1 MLLESKK
8 IGLMPLHRL
17 NCVYLYYIIYYNDN
31 PDYGFVHEIRA
42 PHWNLFADARETER
56 SAATGRTCLDDD
68 D

>member
-31 PDYGFVHEIRA
+31 PDYPCNHLLRNPCTTLESVRRS
-42 PHWNLFADARETER
+42 PRNETVR
-56 SAATGRTCLDDD
+56 GYWKNMLG
-68 D
+68 